1 VRRYVIMLTVTIVVI
16 VGTFVA
22 TLLSDNRPVL
32 GLDLQGGV
40 SVVLFPVKGSDTSTL
55 DTAAQIIRNRV
66 SALGFSEPDV
76 SRQGNTIAI
85 DLPGA
90 KDPRQATDL
99 IGRTAELRFRLV
111 QGYAPAVSPATPST
125 TAKPGATTTTKPGAT
140 ATTVKGAT
148 PTTAAVKPAT
158 PTTKGNGAAPLYRTP
173 STSLIAVRR
182 PAATATTTAT
192 TKPAATPT
200 TKAGATTATT
210 KPSAT
215 TTPTTE
221 PAGTVCRD
229 HVTPP
234 EQNTDNATVFL
245 PDRDPKNGC
254 YELGPAILTGKSIST
269 ARASYDPSQNGWGV
283 DVTFKGNDFVQKI
296 ATPYVGQSIAIDLD
310 GVVQSAPKIDQGI
323 TGNNVRISGNFT
335 EGQAKS
341 LALVLKYGALPIQ
354 FDQKQTTS
362 ESVSPTLGKDQ
373 LHAGIVAGIVGL
385 IMVGIYMVLF
395 YRLLGL
401 VVWIGLGLTGMI
413 FFTLISY
420 LSSSRNLTLTLAGVT
435 GIIVSVGVTVDSYVV
450 YFERLKDEVRS
461 GKTVR
466 SSVESGFR
474 RSFRTIIAA
483 DLVSLLGAVVL
494 YLLAS
499 GSVRG
504 FAFFLGI
511 STVIDLVLAYF
522 YMHPAVVLLSRRPEL
537 VRLPAVGI
545 GAGLDAP
552 GVRA

>member
-1 VRRYVIMLTVTIVVI
+1 MLTTTIVVI

-22 TLLSDNRPVL
+22 TLLSDNRPAL

-76 SRQGNTIAI
+76 SRQGNTISI

-90 KDPRQATDL
+90 KNPRQAEQT

-111 QGYAPAVSPATPST
+111 QGYTPPIITPTTTT

-140 ATTVKGAT
+140 TTTAKGT
-148 PTTAAVKPAT
+148 SPTTAAISKPAT
-158 PTTKGNGAAPLYRTP
+158 PTTKGSGAGPLGRTP
-173 STSLIAVRR
+173 TTSLISVRR
-182 PAATATTTAT
+182 PAATATTT
-192 TKPAATPT
+192 KPATTPT
-200 TKAGATTATT
+200 TKAAATTATT
-210 KPSAT
+210 KAPAT
-215 TTPTTE
+215 TASTL
-221 PAGTVCRD
+221 PAGTACRA
-229 HVTPP
+229 HVTSAA
-234 EQNTDNATVFL
+234 QDIDNATVFI
-245 PDRDPKNGC
+245 PDRDPKLGC
-254 YELGPAILTGKSIST
+254 YELGPALLTGKSIST
-269 ARASYDPSQNGWGV
+269 ASASYDPSQGGWGV
-283 DVTFKGNDFVQKI
+283 DLTTKGNDFVQKI
-296 ATPYVGQSIAIDLD
+296 AQPYVNQEIAIDLD
-310 GVVQSAPKIDQGI
+310 GVVQSAPKINPGI
-323 TGNNVRISGNFT
+323 TGNNVRISGNFS
-335 EGQAKS
+335 EGQAKA

-373 LHAGIVAGIVGL
+373 LHAGIVAGVVGL
-385 IMVGIYMVLF
+385 IMVGIYMILF

-413 FFTLISY
+413 FFTLISF
-420 LSSSRNLTLTLAGVT
+420 LSTSRGLTLTLAGVT

-494 YLLAS
+494 YLLAT

-504 FAFFLGI
+504 FAFFLGL